1 MNLNL
6 NQLHTV
12 SINIESFALS
22 AYKVIHS
29 PTMFLLFGIIILD
42 VISGV
47 GATLVVRKGL
57 DSSISFKG
65 FIKHTFAL
73 LLCFIVEFLF
83 YALTIAMTFPDMV
96 GSIGHF
102 ITLLAITSYFAS
114 VIGNAYVIGLI
125 PPDWMITLFKAEINR
140 KVKKYLG

>member
-1 MNLNL
+1 MEYLSKI
-6 NQLHTV
+6 HEV
-12 SINIESFALS
+12 SINIESFAVCV
-22 AYKVIHS
+22 AKVIHS
-29 PTMFLLFGIIILD
+29 PTMFLLFGIIVLD

-47 GATLVVRKGL
+47 GATLVVGKGL

-65 FIKHTFAL
+65 FIKHTMAL

-83 YALTIAMTFPDMV
+83 YALTIAMTFPSFV

-114 VIGNAYVIGLI
+114 VIGNAYVIGLV

-140 KVKKYLG
+140 KIEKYTG